1 MANLFWRHDP
11 MKAVFGSCEKRFKG
25 GRMRLT
31 RVGILTG
38 GGDCSG
44 INAVIRAVTRAAII
58 QHGADVIGIE
68 GAFEG
73 LITGR
78 TRALT
83 VQSTKDILPL
93 GGTILGTTN
102 KGNPFEY
109 RTRGKDGGIQLQD
122 CSQKAMDT
130 FQALKLDCLFV
141 VGGEGTLEIGY
152 KFYKKGIPV
161 IGIPKTIDND
171 LEKTDYTFGFQTA
184 VQVACD
190 AMDRLHTTGRSH
202 HRVMILEVMGRHAG
216 WIALEAGIAGG
227 AHIILIP
234 EIEYDIKNVVRKIRL
249 RADGGSPF
257 SIVMIA
263 EGAKEV
269 GGGTIVAEDAD
280 HRLQGVEKL
289 GGVGFYL
296 AKQIEKQVDLEVRT
310 TVLGHIQRGGSPN
323 SFDRVLGTRLGS
335 FAVDA
340 ASKGR
345 FGTMVALKTPDVVLV
360 DLKLLAGKV
369 RCVSKDS
376 QLIQC
381 AESIGINMGREA
393 M

>member
-1 MANLFWRHDP
+1 MANQCVGNQR
-11 MKAVFGSCEKRFKG
+11 VGIQRVG
-25 GRMRLT
+25 T
-31 RVGILTG
+31 QRVGILTG

-44 INAVIRAVTRAAII
+44 LNAVIRAVTRAAII
-58 QHGADVIGIE
+58 QHDIEVIGIE
-68 GAFEG
+68 GGFEG
-73 LITGR
+73 LISGQTQK
-78 TRALT
+78 LT
-83 VQSTKDILPL
+83 IRSTKDILTL

-109 RTRGKDGGIQLQD
+109 RTRDENGDIQVQD
-122 CSQKAMDT
+122 YSQKAMDT
-130 FQALKLDCLFV
+130 FKSLKLDCLFV

-152 KFYKKGIPV
+152 KFFQKGIPV

-190 AMDRLHTTGRSH
+190 AMDRLHTTGKSH
-202 HRVMILEVMGRHAG
+202 HRVMILEVMGRNAG

-234 EIEYDIKNVVRKIRL
+234 EIEYHLKNIVKKIQL
-249 RADGGSPF
+249 RAGGGSPF
-257 SIVMIA
+257 SIIMIA
-263 EGAKEV
+263 EGAKES
-269 GGGTIVAEDAD
+269 GGQTIKEQDANG
-280 HRLQGVEKL
+280 RLQGVEKL

-296 AKQIEKQVDLEVRT
+296 AKQIEKQIDLEVRT

-340 ASKGR
+340 ANKGR

-360 DLKLLAGKV
+360 DLKTLAGKV
-369 RCVSKDS
+369 RCVSKKS
-376 QLIQC
+376 QLIKC
-381 AESIGINMGREA
+381 AESIGVNMGRKA

>member
-1 MANLFWRHDP
+1 MSL
-11 MKAVFGSCEKRFKG
+11 K
-25 GRMRLT
+25 

-44 INAVIRAVTRAAII
+44 LNAVIRAVTRAAII
-58 QHGADVIGIE
+58 QYRAKVIGIE
-68 GAFEG
+68 GGFEG
-73 LITGR
+73 LISGQTQE
-78 TRALT
+78 LT
-83 VQSTKDILPL
+83 SSSTKDILTL

-109 RTRGKDGGIQLQD
+109 REHTADGSIRVSD
-122 CSQKAMDT
+122 YSDKAIET
-130 FQALKLDCLFV
+130 FRALDLDCLFV

-152 KFYKKGIPV
+152 EFFKRGIPIV
-161 IGIPKTIDND
+161 GIPKTIDND
-171 LEKTDYTFGFQTA
+171 LERTDYTFGFQTA

-202 HRVMILEVMGRHAG
+202 DRVMILEVMGRNAG

-234 EIEYDIKNVVRKIRL
+234 EIEYKIENVIKKIQLRKK
-249 RADGGSPF
+249 GGSPF
-257 SIVMIA
+257 SIIMIA
-263 EGAKEV
+263 EGTKEK
-269 GGGTIVAEDAD
+269 GGRTIKTQAAEN
-280 HRLQGVEKL
+280 RLQGVEKL
-289 GGVGFYL
+289 GGVGFHL
-296 AKQIEKQVDLEVRT
+296 ARQIEKEIDLEVRT

-340 ASKGR
+340 AAQGK

-360 DLKLLAGKV
+360 DLKELAGKE
-369 RCVSKDS
+369 RTVSLDS
-376 QLIQC
+376 QLIRC
-381 AESIGINMGREA
+381 AESIGINMGRES

>member
-1 MANLFWRHDP
+1 MAL
-11 MKAVFGSCEKRFKG
+11 KK
-25 GRMRLT
+25 
-31 RVGILTG
+31 VGILTG

-44 INAVIRAVTRAAII
+44 LNAVIRAVTRAAII
-58 QHGADVIGIE
+58 QYGAKVVGIE
-68 GAFEG
+68 GGFEG
-73 LITGR
+73 LISGQTQE
-78 TRALT
+78 LT
-83 VQSTKDILPL
+83 VRRTKDILTL

-109 RTRGKDGGIQLQD
+109 REMEEDGSIKTSD
-122 CSQKAMDT
+122 YSDKAVET
-130 FQALKLDCLFV
+130 FNALNLDCLFV

-152 KFYKKGIPV
+152 EFFKKGIPV
-161 IGIPKTIDND
+161 VGIPKTIDND

-190 AMDRLHTTGRSH
+190 AMDRLQTTGRSH
-202 HRVMILEVMGRHAG
+202 HRVMILEVMGRNAG

-234 EIEYDIKNVVRKIRL
+234 EIEYKIENVIRKIQFRKK
-249 RADGGSPF
+249 GGSPY
-257 SIVMIA
+257 SIIMIA
-263 EGAKEV
+263 EGAKEK
-269 GGGTIVAEDAD
+269 GGGTIRTQEAKT
-280 HRLQGVEKL
+280 RLQGVEKL

-296 AKQIEKQVDLEVRT
+296 AKLIEKQIDLEVRT

-340 ASKGR
+340 AAQGK
-345 FGTMVALKTPDVVLV
+345 FGTMVALKTPDIVLV
-360 DLKLLAGKV
+360 NLKDLAGKV
-369 RCVSKDS
+369 RTVSVNS
-376 QLIQC
+376 QLIRC

>member
-1 MANLFWRHDP
+1 MTI
-11 MKAVFGSCEKRFKG
+11 K
-25 GRMRLT
+25 
-31 RVGILTG
+31 RVGVLTG

-44 INAVIRAVTRAAII
+44 LNAVIRAITRAAVI
-58 QHGADVIGIE
+58 QHNCEVIGIE
-68 GAFEG
+68 GGFEG
-73 LITGR
+73 LIDNR
-78 TRALT
+78 SQPLT
-83 VQSTKDILPL
+83 VRSTRDILAL

-109 RTRGKDGGIQLQD
+109 RTRGRDGKIRIKD
-122 CSQKAMDT
+122 CSEKVVQT
-130 FQALKLDCLFV
+130 FQRLNLDCLFV

-152 KFYKKGIPV
+152 RFYQQGIPV

-202 HRVMILEVMGRHAG
+202 HRIMILEVMGRNAG

-234 EIEYDIKNVVRKIRL
+234 EIEYELKNIIKKIRL

-257 SIVMIA
+257 SIVMVA
-263 EGAKEV
+263 EGAKEK
-269 GGGTIVAEDAD
+269 GKTTIKSEGAAN
-280 HRLQGVEKL
+280 RLQGVEKL

-296 AKQIEKQVDLEVRT
+296 AEQIEKQIDLEVRT

-340 ASKGR
+340 ASQGR
-345 FGTMVALKTPDVVLV
+345 FGTMVALKTPDLELV
-360 DLKLLAGKV
+360 KLKTLAGKV
-369 RCVSKDS
+369 RCVSRNS

>member
-1 MANLFWRHDP
+1 MAL
-11 MKAVFGSCEKRFKG
+11 K
-25 GRMRLT
+25 

-44 INAVIRAVTRAAII
+44 LNAVIRAVTRAAII
-58 QHGADVIGIE
+58 RHGAKVIGIE
-68 GAFEG
+68 GGFEG
-73 LITGR
+73 LISGGSTQ
-78 TRALT
+78 LT
-83 VQSTKDILPL
+83 VRTTRDILPL

-109 RTRGKDGGIQLQD
+109 RTLDEEGNIRVQD
-122 CSQKAMDT
+122 RSDDVVRT
-130 FQALKLDCLFV
+130 FQELDLDCLFV

-152 KFYKKGIPV
+152 RFYKKGIPV

-190 AMDRLHTTGRSH
+190 AMDRLHTTGKSH
-202 HRVMILEVMGRHAG
+202 HRVMILEVMGRNAG

-234 EIEYDIKNVVRKIRL
+234 EIEYDIKKVVKKIQL
-249 RADGGSPF
+249 RANGGSPF
-257 SIVMIA
+257 SIIIIA
-263 EGAKEV
+263 EGAKEK
-269 GGGTIVAEDAD
+269 GGETVKIEKAEG
-280 HRLQGVEKL
+280 RLQGVEKL

-296 AKQIEKQVDLEVRT
+296 AKQIENQIDLEVRT

-360 DLKLLAGKV
+360 DLKTLAGKV
-369 RCVSKDS
+369 RCVSKNS

>member
-1 MANLFWRHDP
+1 MSL
-11 MKAVFGSCEKRFKG
+11 K
-25 GRMRLT
+25 

-44 INAVIRAVTRAAII
+44 LNAVIRAITRAAAI
-58 QHGADVIGIE
+58 QYNAKVIGIE
-68 GAFEG
+68 GGFEG
-73 LITGR
+73 LLTQQ
-78 TRALT
+78 TQALT
-83 VQSTKDILPL
+83 VRSTKDILTM

-109 RTRGKDGGIQLQD
+109 RERDSKGNIVVHDYSD
-122 CSQKAMDT
+122 KAVET
-130 FQALKLDCLFV
+130 FKFLELDCLFV

-152 KFYKKGIPV
+152 RFYKKGIPV
-161 IGIPKTIDND
+161 VGIPKTIDND

-202 HRVMILEVMGRHAG
+202 HRVMILEVMGRNAG

-234 EIEYDIKNVVRKIRL
+234 EIEYKLENIIKKIQLRKK
-249 RADGGSPF
+249 GGSPF
-257 SIVMIA
+257 SIIMVA
-263 EGAKEV
+263 EGARET
-269 GGGTIVAEDAD
+269 GRDAIRSEDAKD
-280 HRLQGVEKL
+280 RLQGVEKL

-296 AKQIEKQVDLEVRT
+296 AKQIERQIDLEVRT

-335 FAVDA
+335 FAVA
-340 ASKGR
+340 AAARGE
-345 FGTMVALKTPDVVLV
+345 FGTMVSLKTPDMVLV
-360 DLKLLAGKV
+360 NLKDLAGKV
-369 RCVSKDS
+369 RTIQVDS

>member
-1 MANLFWRHDP
+1 M
-11 MKAVFGSCEKRFKG
+11 G
-25 GRMRLT
+25 GCMSIK

-44 INAVIRAVTRAAII
+44 LNAVIRAVTRAAVI
-58 QHGADVIGIE
+58 QYNAKVIGIE
-68 GAFEG
+68 GGFEG
-73 LITGR
+73 LISGQSQELTIR
-78 TRALT
+78 T
-83 VQSTKDILPL
+83 TKDILTL

-109 RTRGKDGGIQLQD
+109 RERDENGSIQIHDYSDRAIQ
-122 CSQKAMDT
+122 T
-130 FQALKLDCLFV
+130 FKSLDLDCLFV

-152 KFYKKGIPV
+152 LFYKKGVPV
-161 IGIPKTIDND
+161 VGIPKTIDND

-202 HRVMILEVMGRHAG
+202 HRVMILEVMGRNAG

-234 EIEYDIKNVVRKIRL
+234 EIEYTLENVIKKIQFRKK
-249 RADGGSPF
+249 GGSPF
-257 SIVMIA
+257 SIIMVA
-263 EGAKEV
+263 EGAKEK
-269 GGGTIVAEDAD
+269 GKETIRTQEAGD
-280 HRLQGVEKL
+280 RLQGVEKL
-289 GGVGFYL
+289 GGIGFYL
-296 AKQIEKQVDLEVRT
+296 AKQIEQQIDLEVRT

-340 ASKGR
+340 AAKGK
-345 FGTMVALKTPDVVLV
+345 FGTMVSLQTPDMVLV
-360 DLKLLAGKV
+360 DLKDLAGKV
-369 RCVSKDS
+369 RKVSVDS

-381 AESIGINMGREA
+381 AESIGINMGRES

>member
-1 MANLFWRHDP
+1 MA
-11 MKAVFGSCEKRFKG
+11 
-25 GRMRLT
+25 LT
-31 RVGILTG
+31 KVGILTG

-44 INAVIRAVTRAAII
+44 LNAVIRAVTRASII
-58 QHGADVIGIE
+58 QHGAKVIGIE
-68 GAFEG
+68 GGFEG
-73 LITGR
+73 LISGQTQK
-78 TRALT
+78 LT
-83 VQSTKDILPL
+83 VRSTKDILTL

-109 RTRGKDGGIQLQD
+109 RERNHDGSIKVSD
-122 CSQKAMDT
+122 RSDKAVET
-130 FQALKLDCLFV
+130 FKSLGLDCLFV

-152 KFYKKGIPV
+152 KIYQKGVPV

-202 HRVMILEVMGRHAG
+202 HRVMILEVMGRNAG

-234 EIEYDIKNVVRKIRL
+234 EIEYKIENVVKKIRL
-249 RADGGSPF
+249 RKQGGSPF
-257 SIVMIA
+257 SIIMVA
-263 EGAKEV
+263 EGAREKGKQV
-269 GGGTIVAEDAD
+269 VLAEEAKD
-280 HRLQGVEKL
+280 RLQGVEKL
-289 GGVGFYL
+289 GGIGFYL
-296 AKQIEKQVDLEVRT
+296 AKQIEKEIDLEVRT

-340 ASKGR
+340 AAQKE
-345 FGTMVALKTPDVVLV
+345 FGTMVALRTPDVVLV
-360 DLKLLAGKV
+360 KLKDLAGKV
-369 RCVSKDS
+369 RTVSVGN
-376 QLIQC
+376 QLIRC

>member
-1 MANLFWRHDP
+1 MMTL
-11 MKAVFGSCEKRFKG
+11 K
-25 GRMRLT
+25 

-44 INAVIRAVTRAAII
+44 LNAVIRAVTRAAVI
-58 QHGADVIGIE
+58 QHNAQVIGIE
-68 GAFEG
+68 GGFEG
-73 LITGR
+73 LINGR
-78 TRALT
+78 TQDLT
-83 VQSTKDILPL
+83 VRSTKDILTL

-109 RTRGKDGGIQLQD
+109 RERSPSGEIVTHDY
-122 CSQKAMDT
+122 SQKAVDT
-130 FQALKLDCLFV
+130 YNELDLDCLFV
-141 VGGEGTLEIGY
+141 IGGEGTLEIGY
-152 KFYKKGIPV
+152 RFFKKGIPV

-202 HRVMILEVMGRHAG
+202 HRVMILEVMGRNAG

-234 EIEYDIKNVVRKIRL
+234 EIEYKIENVIKKIALRKN
-249 RADGGSPF
+249 GGSPF
-257 SIVMIA
+257 SIIMVA
-263 EGAKEV
+263 EGAREE
-269 GGGTIVAEDAD
+269 GGSAITLQDASV
-280 HRLQGVEKL
+280 RLQGVEKL

-296 AKQIEKQVDLEVRT
+296 AKQIEQQIDLEVRT
-310 TVLGHIQRGGSPN
+310 TVLGHIQRGGSPIA
-323 SFDRVLGTRLGS
+323 FDRVLGTRLGA

-340 ASKGR
+340 ASKGA
-345 FGTMVALKTPDVVLV
+345 FGTMVSLQTPDVALV
-360 DLKLLAGKV
+360 DLADLAGKV
-369 RCVSKDS
+369 REIGLDS

-381 AESIGINMGREA
+381 AESIGINLGREA

>member
-1 MANLFWRHDP
+1 MAID
-11 MKAVFGSCEKRFKG
+11 
-25 GRMRLT
+25 

-44 INAVIRAVTRAAII
+44 LNAVIRAVTRAAVI
-58 QHGADVIGIE
+58 QHGAEVIGIE
-68 GAFEG
+68 GGFEG
-73 LITGR
+73 LISGQTQE
-78 TRALT
+78 LT
-83 VQSTKDILPL
+83 VRGTKDILTL

-109 RTRGKDGGIQLQD
+109 RELNADGSIKTTD
-122 CSQKAMDT
+122 YSDKAVET
-130 FQALKLDCLFV
+130 FKALKLDCLFV

-152 KFYKKGIPV
+152 KFFKKGIPV
-161 IGIPKTIDND
+161 VGIPKTIDND

-190 AMDRLHTTGRSH
+190 AMDRLHTTGKSH
-202 HRVMILEVMGRHAG
+202 HRVMILEVMGRNAG

-234 EIEYDIKNVVRKIRL
+234 EIEYKIENVIKKIRF
-249 RADGGSPF
+249 REKGGSPF
-257 SIVMIA
+257 SIIMIA
-263 EGAKEV
+263 EGAREKDGNTVKAQEAK
-269 GGGTIVAEDAD
+269 G
-280 HRLQGVEKL
+280 RLQGVEKL

-296 AKQIEKQVDLEVRT
+296 AKMIEKKIDLEVRT

-340 ASKGR
+340 AAQGK
-345 FGTMVALKTPDVVLV
+345 FGTMAALKTPDIVLV
-360 DLKLLAGKV
+360 NLKDLAGKV
-369 RCVSKDS
+369 RKVSVDS
-376 QLIQC
+376 GLIRC

>member
-1 MANLFWRHDP
+1 MAL
-11 MKAVFGSCEKRFKG
+11 K
-25 GRMRLT
+25 

-44 INAVIRAVTRAAII
+44 LNAVIRAVTRSAII
-58 QHGADVIGIE
+58 QHGAKVIGIE
-68 GAFEG
+68 EGFDG
-73 LITGR
+73 LISAR
-78 TRALT
+78 TQKLT
-83 VQSTKDILPL
+83 VRSTKDILTL

-109 RTRGKDGGIQLQD
+109 RERSQDGSIKVSD
-122 CSQKAMDT
+122 YSDKAVET
-130 FQALKLDCLFV
+130 FKSLSLDCLFV

-152 KFYKKGIPV
+152 NIHQKGVPV

-171 LEKTDYTFGFQTA
+171 LERTDYTFGFQTA

-202 HRVMILEVMGRHAG
+202 HRVMILEVMGRNAG

-234 EIEYDIKNVVRKIRL
+234 EIEYKIENVVKKIRL
-249 RADGGSPF
+249 RKKGGSPF
-257 SIVMIA
+257 SIIMVA
-263 EGAKEV
+263 EGAKEKGRDAV
-269 GGGTIVAEDAD
+269 LAEGAED
-280 HRLQGVEKL
+280 RLQGVEKL
-289 GGVGFYL
+289 GGIGFYL
-296 AKQIEKQVDLEVRT
+296 AKQIEKHIDLEVRT

-340 ASKGR
+340 AARGR
-345 FGTMVALKTPDVVLV
+345 FGTMVALRTPDVVLV
-360 DLKLLAGKV
+360 DLKDLAGKV
-369 RCVSKDS
+369 RTVSLDN
-376 QLIQC
+376 QLIRC

>member
-1 MANLFWRHDP
+1 MGLN
-11 MKAVFGSCEKRFKG
+11 
-25 GRMRLT
+25 

-44 INAVIRAVTRAAII
+44 LNAVIRAVTRAAII
-58 QHGADVIGIE
+58 QYGARVIGIE
-68 GAFEG
+68 GGFEG
-73 LITGR
+73 LISGQTQELSVR
-78 TRALT
+78 
-83 VQSTKDILPL
+83 STKDILTL

-109 RTRGKDGGIQLQD
+109 RKRDGDGIIKTFD
-122 CSQKAMDT
+122 YSDKALDT
-130 FQALKLDCLFV
+130 FKALKLDCLFV

-152 KFYKKGIPV
+152 KFFKKGMPV

-190 AMDRLHTTGRSH
+190 AMDRLHTTGKSH
-202 HRVMILEVMGRHAG
+202 HRVMILEVMGRNAG

-234 EIEYDIKNVVRKIRL
+234 EIEYKIENVIKKIQFRKK
-249 RADGGSPF
+249 GGSPF
-257 SIVMIA
+257 SIIIIA
-263 EGAKEV
+263 EGAKEKGRDTV
-269 GGGTIVAEDAD
+269 RSEEAGN
-280 HRLQGVEKL
+280 RLQGVEKL
-289 GGVGFYL
+289 GGIGFYL
-296 AKQIEKQVDLEVRT
+296 AKSIEKQIDLEVRT

-340 ASKGR
+340 AAQEQ
-345 FGTMVALKTPDVVLV
+345 FGTMVALETPDIALV
-360 DLKLLAGKV
+360 DLKDLAGKV
-369 RCVSKDS
+369 RRVSIDS
-376 QLIQC
+376 QLIRC
-381 AESIGINMGREA
+381 AESIGINMGRKA